1 MAGIEDRLAKINA
14 IKAEAEAKKTAEKE
28 KTAKES
34 AEKRTGLE
42 QEKVQVEGEL
52 ALTTEELQKNEA
64 GLAEI
69 NAMDLSALDT
79 ESRAGIEAEIVGV
92 KEEMDNL
99 RGKIAELTEKKKEI
113 DVELKDVTDETG
125 KISDEKTT
133 EFREE
138 VVAEQAETAEQD
150 SIEMEI
156 QRPLSPEEQ
165 KRLDIFFKELK
176 QIQLMPEKTALIHN
190 YNEKIKNLPPQ
201 PRGALPNDNDT
212 EWQQTKRLFYEK
224 SKKGLAA
231 DLLIDND
238 PNAGHWQRSQ
248 GLEYVPLSERG
259 RLEAAIDFWSN
270 RLGRPGI
277 SDEITQKRL
286 EAAEGMLKFLQEER
300 KIKPKKGSELEGL
313 LEKLNDLK
321 EDVGRRLIKESGELR
336 TKIRQDA
343 VLSREKRI
351 DYEKRDL
358 LTKSMSELRK
368 IFGQITQ
375 ILES

>member
-1 MAGIEDRLAKINA
+1 MAGIEDKLAKINA